1 MLLEKLLNNALNS
14 KADTEEKKEKSYY
27 GKAKRLAKKLGL
39 TIEIENIRN
48 GFGEPVSKGSW
59 IEGTGWEDGNF
70 STSWEECYDN
80 LLVYQDE
87 LSQRV
92 DEDKLINEP
101 DPSRMMEYLSKV

>member
-48 GFGEPVSKGSW
+48 GFGEPVSKGNW
-59 IEGTGWEDGNF
+59 ISGDPDIIGDDGNF
-70 STSWEECYDN
+70 STSWSECYYS
-80 LLVYQDE
+80 LKCIE
-87 LSQRV
+87 RF
-92 DEDKLINEP
+92 KF
-101 DPSRMMEYLSKV
+101 